1 MKIEHF
7 GLIVP
12 EPLAMAKWYEENLGF
27 QTMRSGGDNMDGVA
41 FVADSSGQVMLELIA
56 RRDTRPLD
64 FAAMAPLQVHIALLS
79 EDPAA
84 DCDRLQNAGAVM
96 LEDNLGRGSGDRL
109 ILLRD
114 PWGVVI
120 QLAKRK
126 TPILRLM

>member
-12 EPLAMAKWYEENLGF
+12 QPLSMARWYEEHLGF
-27 QTMRSGGDNMDGVA
+27 QIKRSGGDDTEGVA
-41 FVADSSGQVMLELIA
+41 FVADSSGQVMLELFA
-56 RRDTRPLD
+56 RRDTPPLD
-64 FAAMAPLQVHIALLS
+64 FPALAPLQVHIAMLS
-79 EDPAA
+79 DDPVA
-84 DCDRLQNAGAVM
+84 DCDRLQEVGAVM

-120 QLAKRK
+120 QLVKRK
-126 TPILRLM
+126 TPILS

>member
-7 GLIVP
+7 GLVVP
-12 EPLAMAKWYEENLGF
+12 EPLSMAKWYEEHLGF
-27 QTMRSGGDNMDGVA
+27 QIKRSGGDNTDGVA

-64 FAAMAPLQVHIALLS
+64 FAAMPPLQVHLALLS
-79 EDPAA
+79 DDPAA
-84 DCDRLQNAGAVM
+84 DCDRLQEAGAVM

-114 PWGVVI
+114 PWGMVI
-120 QLAKRK
+120 QLVKRK
-126 TPILRLM
+126 TPIIAL